1 MHEFIMSADIK
12 SALGYRGITM
22 YFTNAF
28 RARQAFLF
36 FILAVFLST
45 AVLAEDRTAV
55 ITKPT
60 AEAAQ
65 VSGIDVR
72 LEQVSGTAVL
82 TTRTDEK
89 GNFTFSNVA
98 PGSYKLRIGC
108 DTTGQGVPGSAQKCH
123 AEVRIVITERSTGV
137 VTGTIRKES

>member
-1 MHEFIMSADIK
+1 
-12 SALGYRGITM
+12 M

-28 RARQAFLF
+28 RSRQAFLF
-36 FILAVFLST
+36 FILTALLST

-60 AEAAQ
+60 AGAAQ

-89 GNFTFSNVA
+89 GSFSFSNVS

-108 DTTGQGVPGSAQKCH
+108 DTPGQAAPGSAQKCR
-123 AEVRIVITERSTGV
+123 AEVRIVITEKSTGV
-137 VTGTIRKES
+137 ITGTIRKES

>member
-1 MHEFIMSADIK
+1 
-12 SALGYRGITM
+12 M
-22 YFTNAF
+22 YFTNGF
-28 RARQAFLF
+28 RARQAFLL
-36 FILAVFLST
+36 FIFAAFLST

-60 AEAAQ
+60 ARAAQ
-65 VSGIDVR
+65 ASGIDVR

-89 GNFTFSNVA
+89 GSFSFSNVS

-108 DTTGQGVPGSAQKCH
+108 DTPGQGAPDSTQKCR
-123 AEVRIVITERSTGV
+123 AEVRIVITEKSTGV
-137 VTGTIRKES
+137 ITGTIRKQS